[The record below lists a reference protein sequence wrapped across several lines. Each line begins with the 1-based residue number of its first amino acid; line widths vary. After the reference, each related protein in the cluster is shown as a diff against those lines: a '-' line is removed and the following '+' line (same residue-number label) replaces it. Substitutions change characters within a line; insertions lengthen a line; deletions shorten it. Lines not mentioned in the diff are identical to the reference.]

1 MIRFCLE
8 TFRTF
13 NIRYPHKGIVIICF
27 NGPRNDETLFPK
39 IVPCRANGDV
49 FATKAKCLKHGL
61 LHGKM
66 CCCNKNCLMYARLVE
81 LFALKTRAFSRRSV
95 NWQKSAQSEKRIER
109 PHSGGKSAS
118 IFRAPPLLAELPGE
132 ATEMVFPQPCYLVCG
147 NLYK

>member
-1 MIRFCLE
+1 ME

-109 PHSGGKSAS
+109 PRSGGKSAVYS
-118 IFRAPPLLAELPGE
+118 FEEEILYSHTNGGSLCSRKHTKETQVGGMLL
-132 ATEMVFPQPCYLVCG
+132 
-147 NLYK
+147 